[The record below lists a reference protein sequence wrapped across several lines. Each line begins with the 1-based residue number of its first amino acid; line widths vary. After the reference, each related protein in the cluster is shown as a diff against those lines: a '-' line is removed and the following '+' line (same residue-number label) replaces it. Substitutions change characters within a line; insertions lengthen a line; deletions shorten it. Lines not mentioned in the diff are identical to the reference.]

1 VIIRILHLA
10 AHELNLNGEKGNLF
24 CLQQRLRWSGLE
36 CEIICSPN
44 ESSIP
49 GNIDAVFIGSGT
61 VSGADQ
67 ALSKLEIHRDSLLDI
82 AKSGAP
88 FLALGL
94 GWEILGQSI
103 RFADGEQVSGL
114 GIFPSRS
121 VRVERRVSCESSGYD
136 NSGVLTTGYA
146 NHQSNITLDSGVRAL
161 VQLQAGHGNSS
172 TLDFASVPG
181 EGLLHENLMAARLNG
196 PLLPMNPH
204 LADQF
209 IDLIASNTG
218 FKYEQSSTQAKS
230 ADAFAQS
237 AREELRQRLLRK

>member
-1 VIIRILHLA
+1 MIRILHLA

-24 CLQQRLRWSGLE
+24 CLQQRLRWSGLD
-36 CEIICSPN
+36 CEISYDP
-44 ESSIP
+44 EQSSIP
-49 GNIDAVFIGSGT
+49 RKIDAVFIGSGT
-61 VSGADQ
+61 ESGADQ
-67 ALSKLEIHRDSLLDI
+67 AQLNLEIHRDLLRDL

-103 RFADGEQVSGL
+103 KFVDGVEVSGL

-121 VRVERRVSCESSGYD
+121 ERVVRRVSCESSGYD
-136 NSGVLTTGYA
+136 SSGVLTTGYA
-146 NHQSNITLDSGVRAL
+146 NHQSDITLDSGVRAL
-161 VQLQAGHGNSS
+161 VQLDAGHGNSS

-181 EGLLHENLMAARLNG
+181 EGILHGNLMAARLNG

-209 IDLIASNTG
+209 IDLMASYSG
-218 FKYEQSSTQAKS
+218 FKYENKSTQANS
-230 ADAFAQS
+230 ADAFAAK
-237 AREELRQRLLRK
+237 ARQELKHRLLRK

>member
-1 VIIRILHLA
+1 MIRILHLA
-10 AHELNLNGEKGNLF
+10 KGELNLNGEKGNLL
-24 CLQQRLRWSGLE
+24 CVQQRLRWSGLD
-36 CEIICSPN
+36 SVLVDLPLQ
-44 ESSIP
+44 SSIP
-49 GNIDAVFIGSGT
+49 KDIDAVFIGSGT
-61 VSGADQ
+61 ASGADQ
-67 ALSKLEIHRDSLLDI
+67 ALLDLESHRDWLVELSI
-82 AKSGAP
+82 SGVP

-94 GWEILGQSI
+94 GWEILGKRI
-103 RFADGEQVSGL
+103 EFVDGETVSGL
-114 GIFPSRS
+114 GIFPSS
-121 VRVERRVSCESSGYD
+121 AVRVAKRASCESSGFD

-146 NHQSNITLDSGVRAL
+146 NHQSEITLDSGVGAL
-161 VQLQAGHGNSS
+161 VQLEAGHGNSS
-172 TLDFASVPG
+172 TFDFASVPG

-230 ADAFAQS
+230 ADAFAES